1 MPPFETKRVP
11 RSYVKSH
18 GGDAGSVGTI
28 ERGIFKPDVR
38 EAVQSLSTDTKHA
51 FEKTKSNSQPL
62 DFVNA
67 LAGVAP
73 AVGAAMRPKPNM
85 DYGQYIPFG
94 LTFAQGQQLRD
105 HQLSRATAEEA
116 ARQNNEKIELERQRM
131 MGEEAS
137 RQQAMQLAEKDFG
150 LRERSM
156 ALQERD
162 INARIANTEVMQRI
176 AQSAEKRNQD
186 KFESER
192 PYLDDM
198 ARFAAL
204 SAKKSVSMMDKQME
218 NIDSEIDAR
227 AKNIELGAQQIG
239 LGYARLAQGA
249 AQFSDTMDYQNRALA
264 QQRDIAQQDFDAKA
278 AKMLF
283 DDVDSQRRYAEMR
296 RQDSAKLYSNAATSD
311 DVKRMAGAQALAY
324 WNSLA
329 PEGAEIKGGEIDFST
344 SDGVSKLL
352 DKAAQKAAEYGP
364 KYAGQFQTTYS
375 KLLDQF
381 TVAKLY
387 GADAEALS
395 NGLASL
401 ETKYQAKQGDK
412 GTAEYYKS
420 LGAPSFGKALN
431 YMRFNAAPIGEV
443 ESTGGD
449 VGNPK
454 GTYVGVAKA
463 LPKGLEYFQGRK
475 VIVEN
480 TLAGR
485 DSIFEAAKNYGKN
498 NPGKPFLVGR
508 RTPAGQVALGGV
520 GVVDSSGNWF
530 FQSVDEIKDGQTF
543 MEQFARFSH
552 LAPTSGNLKVDVE
565 PAAPP
570 IPMPVPMLLNQ

>member
-311 DVKRMAGAQALAY
+311 DVKRMAGAQALA
-324 WNSLA
+324 WWDSIA
-329 PEGAEIKGGEIDFST
+329 PKGTEIKGGEIDFST

-364 KYAGQFQTTYS
+364 QYAAQFQTTYN

-381 TVAKLY
+381 TMAKVY

-401 ETKYQAKQGDK
+401 EIKYQEKQGDK
-412 GTAEYYKS
+412 GTLEYYKS
-420 LGAPSFGKALN
+420 IGTPSFGKALN
-431 YMRFNAAPIGEV
+431 YMRHNAAPIAKV
-443 ESTGGD
+443 ESTDGD
-449 VGNPK
+449 VGNPE

-480 TLAGR
+480 TLAGQN
-485 DSIFEAAKNYGKN
+485 SIFEAAKNYGKHN
-498 NPGKPFLVGR
+498 IERPFLIGR
-508 RTPAGQVALGGV
+508 RTINNDVAIGGV

-565 PAAPP
+565 PPP

>member
-204 SAKKSVSMMDKQME
+204 SAKKSLEMADKQME
-218 NIDSEIDAR
+218 NIDSEIYAR
-227 AKNIELGAQQIG
+227 TKNIEQSAMQIG
-239 LGYARLAQGA
+239 LGYARLAQDA
-249 AQFSDTMDYQNRALA
+249 SQFADTMDYRNKVLA
-264 QQRDIAQQDFDAKA
+264 QERDIAQQNFDVEVAKV
-278 AKMLF
+278 LF
-283 DDVDSQRRYAEMR
+283 ADADSQRRYAEAR
-296 RQDSAKLYSNAATSD
+296 RQDVAKLQSNAASMD
-311 DVKRMAGAQALAY
+311 DVKRMAGAQALAW
-324 WNSLA
+324 WNTIA
-329 PEGAEIKGGEIDFST
+329 PKDAKIDGNEVDFST

-352 DKAAQKAAEYGP
+352 DKAALKASEYGP
-364 KYAGQFQTTYS
+364 QYAAQFQTMYN
-375 KLLDQF
+375 KLLEQF

-387 GADAEALS
+387 GTNAEALS

-401 ETKYQAKQGDK
+401 EIKYQEKQGDK
-412 GTAEYYKS
+412 GTLEYYKS
-420 LGAPSFGKALN
+420 IGAPSFGKALN
-431 YMRFNAAPIGEV
+431 YMRYNAAPIAKV
-443 ESTGGD
+443 ESTDGKVND
-449 VGNPK
+449 PE
-454 GTYVGVAKA
+454 GVYIGKVKD
-463 LPKGLEYFQGRK
+463 LPKNLTDFKDNEI
-475 VIVEN
+475 IVEN
-480 TLAGR
+480 TLAGQN
-485 DSIFEAAKNYGKN
+485 SIFEAAKNYGKHN
-498 NPGKPFLVGR
+498 IERPFLIGR
-508 RTPAGQVALGGV
+508 RTINNDVAIGGV

-565 PAAPP
+565 PPP